1 MRPFSSTKRNNNHL
15 KLEINDRNIKMNH
28 QRSNLEIKKEDFPQ
42 DILKGEIK
50 NLIKLWDELGVTDE
64 YKDNFNENILKVNV
78 LERNDIIE
86 KEKTTLK
93 KLNNCL
99 INLKKEIISREKN
112 INSLHKYNTIIENYI
127 IEGNTININSNE
139 FQDISNIIISLR
151 YNAINIVNQIFN
163 INKIIFSHKKKWNL
177 KKIKEKFLYD
187 SKYLNKMKED
197 LKFLKNSILCKFI
210 EMNNSEIDAFLTNFV
225 PGTGIINNKLN
236 IPLTEEL
243 MKAINDARY
252 LLLQESVLINN
263 LEMNKKNIDEL
274 YLNTESDYKTNQ
286 LNYKNQNQNNI
297 KFFSPKI
304 QKTLK
309 QLKNE
314 YSGNL
319 NFNISRELYHHKKK
333 LGTKN
338 YNELFY
344 KNNPI
349 YRSINTKRKK
359 LKIRDNPDNKYS
371 LFNNKKNSSRILIGR
386 DEILLNPNAL
396 IEEINKTKILNKEIF
411 QLKKENNEYII
422 KYNEL
427 KILYDKLNNK
437 IKNEVEKRI
446 NAEKDVD
453 ILQIKIKQ
461 LTEKNDELLKKIK
474 NSKNENKNNNNYKS
488 NEKKESEKKLKGEE
502 DINKISKEEIK
513 NLLKIIENKNKEIL
527 ILKNE
532 IENLKSKKHDDN
544 YKIEF
549 YKGNITNLVNLINE
563 KIHSQ
568 NLPDFLKKVFLLD
581 ESIYTAEYYFKGIF
595 PKIIICK
602 NILGD
607 NLNGICSL
615 SYENSE
621 NLNENLNLKI
631 NCIFS
636 TQNVENNIILMINY
650 IKENM
655 NFDQLVVYLLYEK
668 KGNRFFPNQE
678 AKEIFQKKLGFKWL
692 CVVRNEERN
701 QRYIKLY
708 YNKDEKKIKENKN
721 IVKNNFH
728 LENFTLITMNN
739 EENINSLK
747 NKIKEESKKVI
758 ETNFNKY
765 INKNAIYSLLIENP
779 NLKIDFLNENIK
791 NELNEMKEK
800 FWKFNMNIYNWI
812 SLGEK
817 ERKYLKNINT
827 ENSLFKE
834 VENYYNNNNIEF
846 LSDVQKRN
854 ISINFE
860 SNYSILIDDIY
871 YNRISSDKI
880 KILKETKTNSTFFL
894 IPSIDNTVFFYISEI
909 NQQLKDL
916 LIDNQKNIYEQ
927 FLEFQSSTQKELYN
941 FSVSSTR
948 DIAYIPQNLKAEQKV
963 IYIPTFIIK
972 THLYSYYLNKINNNM
987 TINRKDS
994 NEKLFINSVDE
1005 YINIEFKPD
1014 DNIKNSFS
1022 IVPFEDKIKSVII
1035 KDSFI
1040 IGIFANDIMNN
1051 VKLPLLQ
1058 FLYVT
1063 KDNFL
1068 KNDNFKEFFI

>member
-1035 KDSFI
+1035 KGSFI

-1068 KNDNFKEFFI
+1068 KNGNFKEFFI